1 MSFVLGDHVRSLAT
15 HYDAGTEDDN
25 GLTFSQRQLAA
36 GRLCLFLVLSC
47 LGLYCLVLHAHEHA
61 FKQSQL
67 FKGMLMRMQTKAT
80 QHKTRQV
87 VSSQDDTGQDKTKPS
102 FSNTIVIPVST
113 LTGNG
118 AWCYGRVSFVYAA
131 KGRQQRCY
139 RVKWDD
145 GTSASMKVG
154 EVRFNCLFFL
164 SFSNLPVIFI

>member
-1 MSFVLGDHVRSLAT
+1 MRSLAT

-67 FKGMLMRMQTKAT
+67 FKGMLMRMQTKQGNT
-80 QHKTRQV
+80 T
-87 VSSQDDTGQDKTKPS
+87 QDKTKPS